1 MRPMELSLTGFRSYP
16 SLVTVDFT
24 GKSLAAAL
32 GDTGAGKSSLL
43 DAITYALF
51 RKSSWDAKEPRQLIA
66 DGAEAMNVTFTF
78 LHDGHRWRVHRAMH
92 ATNPNAGRHHLRNLD
107 TGQEEDGAGAVD
119 ARIRAVLQMGYDT
132 FLRVGL
138 LPQGKFDQLLTAAAK
153 ERTARLRELFGADAL
168 ETVRQVAT
176 RHRESLKDLLAEAK
190 VKRGTMPD
198 NPTQAAA
205 AAGAEADAAEASA
218 KRLDTAITAIT
229 TLQSQA
235 SSATAAA
242 DTADGAAQ
250 SLAENAV
257 PDATSILDALAPV
270 VADIS
275 ACRESLD
282 GRAAA
287 AAEQDS
293 DLTTKI
299 KDADAR
305 GEGRDA
311 LVTAATVVDKLAT
324 LAEDHRGERD
334 RLADLNAQLAADA
347 DAIAADEEQLAQRA
361 EQAEPLIVAA
371 GVAADVSKRL
381 NAHGVIVRA
390 RVAAATAAA
399 QQVARAA
406 QASSTAAGNRDAAYR
421 AVTPLEEETAVAEAN
436 LTAAEEQLDAL
447 QLRDRAAGV
456 AAELHAGDNCPVC
469 RRELPADFEPASGT
483 SAAELRA
490 AKALLRDTKTKRDT
504 AAGKLAKARLAVTTA
519 ETATSERADEHRT
532 AQQTTQRITEEAVRL
547 LADFSSL
554 AAEAEEAFDTE
565 TTSATLTAATAALA
579 ALSDDGA
586 PDPEQLIEP
595 MMVALAA
602 CERAA
607 ADRAERLRA
616 DELRHTIAIEAERTA
631 VNGRKGTH
639 QKAINAAKAA
649 SARHT
654 RAVTGTT
661 AEIRALPIRIQT
673 FLPDNAIDVGAD
685 AAAAAAA
692 AIAAALAEVQSLLDA
707 REAARTE
714 KNTVLIEQRAL
725 DQETRVAVDEPL
737 TTLRGRLD
745 AWANAAAQ
753 AVAHLPGNNR
763 KRVPAAP
770 TESGIT
776 DIRTFATALS
786 TAAAA
791 LRSELTTTSAAHSAR
806 AGDAHARLKE
816 QAAALADIGGFDPA
830 VDLTDPKLLHPLVA
844 AHATA
849 SNEAEVQR
857 TAQSKAQ
864 AQVKPAAD
872 LDFAITAGQ
881 ARLDALDVL
890 RSELVDAKFLGHLT
904 GLNTRALLGIAS
916 DLLGQLTD
924 QRFGFADSFD
934 IVSRSSG
941 VAHTP
946 NRLSGGEKFLAS
958 LALAL
963 ALAELHSHSGP
974 RLGSLF
980 LDEGFAALDTAAMQS
995 ALDVLHTQAGG
1006 DRLVMVISHL
1016 HAVAEAV
1023 DDVLWVERGAAGSTA
1038 RWLTPAERDELVQ
1051 ADLASGLQTLAS

>member
-1 MRPMELSLTGFRSYP
+1 MRPLELSLTGFRSYP
-16 SLVTVDFT
+16 SPVTVDFT

-51 RKSSWDAKEPRQLIA
+51 RKSSWDARETRQLIA

-119 ARIRAVLQMGYDT
+119 TRIRTVLQMGYDT

-138 LPQGKFDQLLTAAAK
+138 LPQGKFDQLLTAATK
-153 ERTARLRELFGADAL
+153 ERTTRLRELFGADAL
-168 ETVRQVAT
+168 ETVRQLAT

-198 NPTQAAA
+198 NPAQAAA
-205 AAGAEADAAEASA
+205 AAGAAADAAEAST
-218 KRLDTAITAIT
+218 KRLDTAITSIT
-229 TLQSQA
+229 TLQRQA

-242 DTADGAAQ
+242 AAADRAAQ

-257 PDATSILDALAPV
+257 PDATSILDTLAPV
-270 VADIS
+270 VADL
-275 ACRESLD
+275 AARRESLD

-287 AAEQDS
+287 AAEQDR

-299 KDADAR
+299 KDAEAR

-311 LVTAATVVDKLAT
+311 LVTAATIVDKLAT

-347 DAIAADEEQLAQRA
+347 DAIAADEEELAQRA

-371 GVAADVSKRL
+371 GVAADISKRL
-381 NAHGVIVRA
+381 NAHGVTVRA

-399 QQVARAA
+399 QQIARAA
-406 QASSTAAGNRDAAYR
+406 QARSTAVGNLDAANR
-421 AVTPLEEETAVAEAN
+421 AVPPLEEQTAAAEAD
-436 LTAAEEQLDAL
+436 LKAAQEQLDAL

-456 AAELHAGDNCPVC
+456 AAELHAGDDCPVC

-483 SAAELRA
+483 NAAELRA
-490 AKALLRDTKTKRDT
+490 AKTLLRETKTKRDT
-504 AAGKLAKARLAVTTA
+504 TAGKLAKARLAVTTA

-547 LADFSSL
+547 LADFASL

-579 ALSDDGA
+579 APSEDSA

-595 MMVALAA
+595 MTVALAA

-607 ADRAERLRA
+607 ADRADRLRA
-616 DELRHTIAIEAERTA
+616 KEIRHTIAIETERTA
-631 VNGRKGTH
+631 VHARKDTH
-639 QKAINAAKAA
+639 QKAIKAAKAA

-661 AEIRALPIRIQT
+661 AEICALPTGIQT

-685 AAAAAAA
+685 AATAAAT

-707 REAARTE
+707 REAARKE
-714 KNTVLIEQRAL
+714 KNTVLIEQRSL
-725 DQETRVAVDEPL
+725 DQETRVTVDEPL

-745 AWANAAAQ
+745 AWANAATQ
-753 AVAHLPGNNR
+753 AVAHLFGNIRN
-763 KRVPAAP
+763 RVPDAP

-791 LRSELTTTSAAHSAR
+791 LRSELTTASAAHSAR
-806 AGDAHARLKE
+806 ADDAYARFNE
-816 QAAALADIGGFDPA
+816 QAAALADIDEFDPA
-830 VDLTDPKLLHPLVA
+830 ADLTDPQLLHPLVA

-857 TAQSKAQ
+857 RAQSTAQ
-864 AQVKPAAD
+864 AQVQPSAD

-890 RSELVDAKFLGHLT
+890 RSEFVDAKFLGHLT

-941 VAHTP
+941 VVHTP
-946 NRLSGGEKFLAS
+946 NRLCGGEKFLAS

-963 ALAELHSHSGP
+963 ALAELHSRSGP

-980 LDEGFAALDTAAMQS
+980 LDEGFAALDTAALQS
-995 ALDVLHTQAGG
+995 ALDVLRTQAGG

-1051 ADLASGLQTLAS
+1051 ADLASGLQTLA